1 MIEYVFRPSR
11 IVNGKRVLARVF
23 CGRYSLDKDA
33 KPVQVSLNTPDREVA
48 RKRLRAIVL
57 EKQREAE
64 GIVAPKAVRVAAGTQ
79 LAELVND
86 YEADLRGRELS
97 EKHVRDTTKRVRRM
111 IAENGWKVLSDIR
124 PDAFVKWRAS
134 LELSPKTK
142 KEFHLSANA
151 FLNWLVRTDRLM
163 VNPLAKVPHVE
174 TRGKQVRPC
183 RAFTE
188 DELRRLFAVAGR
200 RRLAYQMLLY
210 TGQRKSEVRALMWS
224 DVHLDEAQPY
234 ALFRESTTKDKD
246 KRAVPLRP
254 EIVEQLK
261 ALRPKPE
268 ETHTLSKPI
277 FWFRWPTY
285 DLLRGDLK
293 RAGIERVDALGRS
306 VHFHSFRKTW
316 QTLGV
321 RYGINQRV
329 AQEVLGHSDAN
340 LTAKVYTDVP
350 ALALHTEL
358 AKLPWIDATPA
369 AKVAA
374 NTHTGSA
381 IPASNLE
388 NAQRDAQNC
397 ENSCH
402 ARSLADLCDQFVA
415 SVNVSDNESF
425 SRVLSSLV
433 TSWQKDEMAA
443 RAGIEPATK

>member
-1 MIEYVFRPSR
+1 VIEYVFRPSR
-11 IVNGKRVLARVF
+11 IVDGKRVLSRVF
-23 CGRYSLDKDA
+23 CGRFALDKGS
-33 KPVQVSLNTPDREVA
+33 KPVQVTLNTPDREVA

-97 EKHVRDTTKRVRRM
+97 PKHVRDTTTRVRRM
-111 IAENGWKVLSDIR
+111 IAANNWKVLSDIR
-124 PDAFVKWRAS
+124 ADAFVKWRAS
-134 LELSPKTK
+134 LKLSPKTK

-151 FLNWLVRTDRLM
+151 FLNWLVQTDRLM

-210 TGQRKSEVRALMWS
+210 TGQRKSEVRSLMWS
-224 DVHLDEAQPY
+224 DVHLDEAKPY

-254 EIVEQLK
+254 EIVAQLK
-261 ALRPKPE
+261 AMRPAPDA
-268 ETHTLSKPI
+268 THRLNKPI

-285 DLLRGDLK
+285 DLLRGDFK
-293 RAGIERVDALGRS
+293 RAGIERVDGLGRA

-350 ALALHTEL
+350 ALALHAEI
-358 AKLPWIDATPA
+358 AKLPWIDAGASAGARTD
-369 AKVAA
+369 
-374 NTHTGSA
+374 THTGST

-388 NAQRDAQNC
+388 NAQRDAQRFG
-397 ENSCH
+397 NSCPT
-402 ARSLADLCDQFVA
+402 SSFADLCDQFVA
-415 SVNVSDNESF
+415 SVNVTDDESF